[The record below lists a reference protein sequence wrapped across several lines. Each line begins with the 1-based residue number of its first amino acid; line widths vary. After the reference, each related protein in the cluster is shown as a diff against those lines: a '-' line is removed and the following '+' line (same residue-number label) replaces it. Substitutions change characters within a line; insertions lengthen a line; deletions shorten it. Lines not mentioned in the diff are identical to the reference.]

1 MTAWPPYRTGR
12 FGEDSEVGNVDIKKG
27 RQLAPLFL
35 LALVASVEVVSA
47 HHAFNTTL
55 GVNDS
60 LFTGPEW
67 VALATDFSPKTVFS

>member
-1 MTAWPPYRTGR
+1 ML
-12 FGEDSEVGNVDIKKG
+12 DIKKG
-27 RQLAPLFL
+27 RRLAPLFL

-47 HHAFNTTL
+47 HHAFDTTL

-67 VALATDFSPKTVFS
+67 MTLAADFSPEAVFG